1 MARLKLEKPRG
12 ILNVRANEPM
22 TGMWRYWPSDDL
34 APFVEHYWT
43 IEWDMPN
50 PEVRETLPHPSV
62 HLILERGRPEEL
74 AGVTTSKFT
83 RVIEGKSRVF
93 SVKLWPGGFRPFID
107 APVSTLSDRV
117 CNLADVLG
125 ASAKGLCCRALAH
138 ADHQATIGVIEKF
151 LRAFNPRADE
161 AMRVVQDIANRVIN
175 DRSITRVEQ
184 IVRRIRHRQTYA
196 ATIVRRL
203 RRRQSEMG
211 DPAFSS
217 ARSRRTHR
225 VVAGCALERNRAGT
239 RLRRPGAFHPRF
251 QETDRQITCGL
262 FANAVSGSRP
272 TLTCALGD
280 PPCREYS
287 G

>member
-22 TGMWRYWPSDDL
+22 TGMSRYWPSDDL

-62 HLILERGRPEEL
+62 HLILEKGRAEEL

-93 SVKLWPGGFRPFID
+93 SVKFWPGGFRPFID

-125 ASAKGLCCRALAH
+125 ASAKGLCRRALAH

-151 LRAFNPRADE
+151 LRAFKPRADE

-184 IVRRIRHRQTYA
+184 IVDEFDIGKRTLQRLFDDYVGVSPKWIIQRFRLHEAAERIA
-196 ATIVRRL
+196 
-203 RRRQSEMG
+203 
-211 DPAFSS
+211 SS
-217 ARSRRTHR
+217 ADVRWSEIALELGYADQAHFIRDFKKLIGKSPADYSRMLYPDRSRR
-225 VVAGCALERNRAGT
+225 
-239 RLRRPGAFHPRF
+239 
-251 QETDRQITCGL
+251 
-262 FANAVSGSRP
+262 
-272 TLTCALGD
+272 
-280 PPCREYS
+280 
-287 G
+287 